1 MSTLTTIILS
11 LLSGLVAAIVTL
23 VVTSRQQRATD
34 KYNYKMSVFK
44 DAIAYRADVAG
55 SVSTGNL
62 QKALNQVF
70 VAFNDCPE
78 VIAAFEGF
86 RKTVQYKNGSKIENE
101 KVVNELLDLLKAMAR
116 ELHINY
122 SFSNDDLFIHPIL
135 LGAPQPPISIVVQN
149 TPAQTE
155 QR

>member
-1 MSTLTTIILS
+1 MSTSTTIVLS
-11 LLSGLVAAIVTL
+11 LLSGLIAAIVTL
-23 VVTSRQQRATD
+23 VVTSLQQRATD
-34 KYNYKMSVFK
+34 RYKYKMSVFQ
-44 DAIAYRADVAG
+44 DAIAYRADIAG

-70 VAFNDCPE
+70 VAFNDCSE
-78 VIAAFEGF
+78 VLAAFEAF
-86 RKTVQYKNGSKIENE
+86 RKTVQYKNNSKIDNE
-101 KVVNELLDLLKAMAR
+101 RVVNALLDLLKAMAR

-149 TPAQTE
+149 TSAQTE